1 MGEDEGRG
9 RTAVVTGGTGGLGR
23 GVTGALLDAGYRTV
37 VTWVL
42 EREVEAAREAFGDS
56 LELER
61 LDVDDPVAVGML
73 AERLNGEGGA
83 WAVAHLVGGFL
94 ADRPVAEMTR
104 EEWDHQMALNARTL
118 QTVLRA
124 FLPGMIARGGGRV
137 VAVGT
142 RAALTPFAGGAAYAA
157 SKAAVIALVRAVS
170 EEAKHDGV
178 GVNCILPSVIDTP
191 ANRAAMPDADHARW
205 VAPADIGAV
214 VRFLCSD
221 ASRAVTGA
229 AIPVFGRA

>member
-37 VTWVL
+37 VSWVL
-42 EREVEAAREAFGDS
+42 EREAEAAREAFGDRV
-56 LELER
+56 ELER

-73 AERLNGEGGA
+73 SERLNGEGGA

-157 SKAAVIALVRAVS
+157 SKAAVIALVRAAS

-178 GVNCILPSVIDTP
+178 GVNCILPSV
-191 ANRAAMPDADHARW
+191 
-205 VAPADIGAV
+205 
-214 VRFLCSD
+214 
-221 ASRAVTGA
+221 
-229 AIPVFGRA
+229 